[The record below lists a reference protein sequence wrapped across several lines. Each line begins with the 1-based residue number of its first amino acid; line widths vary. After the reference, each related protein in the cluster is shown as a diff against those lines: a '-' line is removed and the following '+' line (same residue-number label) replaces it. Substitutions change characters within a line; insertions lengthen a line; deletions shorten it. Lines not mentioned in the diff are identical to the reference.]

1 VPTQSKGGTKVKRS
15 PGKKNPS
22 KRKKKRTMGFWS
34 FLLLMG
40 LLLVL
45 GFVVIHL
52 FRPPER
58 IQDQLDQKIGLIDKT
73 ITSRL
78 FELGFSKE
86 DILSRQSLPQK
97 RDRLAW
103 TTSTIKVQL
112 PQRISFS
119 HVEQDMKRELT
130 RLDDDI
136 RLRVTDL
143 PSKPKRIDVRVEDL
157 LTHNIIFYP
166 PKVVEIP
173 KPRVAIVIDDLG
185 SSRKRARNLM
195 EINAN
200 LTLSFLPYA
209 RNSRQLAREAFE
221 KGKEVILH
229 MPMEPHEYPRKNPG
243 KGALLM
249 SMTDTELQQQIKENL
264 DAVPCISGVNNHM
277 GSCFMEDTHRVKIL
291 MEELKERRLFFLD
304 SRTTPE
310 TTGYGTAKKMGM
322 RTGQRDVFLD
332 NNSDDEE
339 SIRKNIQKL
348 AQIAQAEGI
357 AVGIGHPHP
366 STIKSLREMIPALQK
381 DGIEFVSLSDIM
393 K

>member
-1 VPTQSKGGTKVKRS
+1 MPRQSKGGTKAKRS
-15 PGKKNPS
+15 PGKKGPS
-22 KRKKKRTMGFWS
+22 KRKKKRTMGFRS
-34 FLLLMG
+34 FLLLIG

-45 GFVVIHL
+45 GIIVTHL
-52 FRPPER
+52 FKPPER
-58 IQDQLDQKIGLIDKT
+58 VKDQLDQKIGLIDKT

-78 FELGFSKE
+78 FELGFSRE
-86 DILSRQSLPQK
+86 DILSRQSLPRK
-97 RDRLAW
+97 RGRLAW
-103 TTSTIKVQL
+103 TASTIKVQL

-136 RLRVTDL
+136 RLRVIEL
-143 PSKPKRIDVRVEDL
+143 PSKSKRIDVQVEDL

-166 PKVVEIP
+166 PKVPEIP

-185 SSRKRARNLM
+185 SSRKRARDLM
-195 EINAN
+195 EIDAT
-200 LTLSFLPYA
+200 LTLSFFPFG
-209 RNSRQLAREAFE
+209 RNSRQLAREAVE

-249 SMTDTELQQQIKENL
+249 SMTEAELQQQIKANL
-264 DAVPCISGVNNHM
+264 DAIPFISGVNNHM
-277 GSCFMEDTHRVKIL
+277 GSCFMEDSHRVKIL
-291 MEELKERRLFFLD
+291 MEALKERRLFFLD

-310 TTGYGTAKKMGM
+310 TMGYGTAKKMGM

-332 NNSDDEE
+332 NDSDDEE

-348 AQIAQAEGI
+348 AQIAKAEGK
-357 AVGIGHPHP
+357 AVGIAHPHR

-393 K
+393 R